1 MADALPLLIV
11 EPNGDMN
18 TLLQRFFARQ
28 QVEVQAVTSVA
39 DATAYLA
46 QRPAR
51 VVLTDLFLPHGD
63 GLALVHHV
71 RKRAPHTR
79 VVVMGAFSAAGTQQH
94 AMDIGA
100 DTFLA
105 KPFTLARLWEV
116 VQPALQHD

>member
-11 EPNGDMN
+11 EPNRDMN
-18 TLLQRFFARQ
+18 TLLQRFFARRQ
-28 QVEVQAVTSVA
+28 IEVQAVTSVA

-63 GLALVHHV
+63 WVALVQHIRHG
-71 RKRAPHTR
+71 KPHTR
-79 VVVMGAFSAAGTQQH
+79 VVVMGAFSAPETQQH
-94 AMDIGA
+94 AIAVGA
-100 DTFLA
+100 DTFLE

-116 VQPALQHD
+116 VRPAL